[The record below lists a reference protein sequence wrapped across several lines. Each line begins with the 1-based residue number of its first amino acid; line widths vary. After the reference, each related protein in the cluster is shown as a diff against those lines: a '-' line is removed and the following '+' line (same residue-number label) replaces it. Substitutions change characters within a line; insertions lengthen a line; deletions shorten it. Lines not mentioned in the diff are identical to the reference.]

1 MADPAN
7 KESRGLLRSL
17 GDIAETMLITLFCF
31 TLVFT
36 YLLRI
41 VTVSGGSMESTLMP
55 DDKLLVNLMD
65 RAPEQGDIVLVN
77 AKNSYTLAD
86 DGSVKEGKG
95 LDTVIVKRVIAC
107 EGQTIDIDFG
117 SGKVVCGARPEQIQL
132 ARPDEPGAVRGKIV
146 VSELMG
152 STVHVH
158 ADVDSS
164 EFVLV
169 IPTVDFTRDGAA
181 FEDGG
186 DIWFKFEPNAVHLF
200 DKTTE
205 KNLTVA

>member
-117 SGKVVCGARPEQIQL
+117 SGKVTV
-132 ARPDEPGAVRGKIV
+132 DGKRLH
-146 VSELMG
+146 EDYLHLG
-152 STVHVH
+152 LTH
-158 ADVDSS
+158 AD
-164 EFVLV
+164 EGA
-169 IPTVDFTRDGAA
+169 FTGRY
-181 FEDGG
+181 
-186 DIWFKFEPNAVHLF
+186 P
-200 DKTTE
+200 
-205 KNLTVA
+205 LTVPEGYIFVMGDHRSVSKDSRSPDVGFVPLESVTGRVVFRISPAGRIGTVR

>member
-77 AKNSYTLAD
+77 ARNSYTLAD

-117 SGKVVCGARPEQIQL
+117 SGKV
-132 ARPDEPGAVRGKIV
+132 
-146 VSELMG
+146 
-152 STVHVH
+152 
-158 ADVDSS
+158 
-164 EFVLV
+164 
-169 IPTVDFTRDGAA
+169 TVDGKRLHGQIPADSARGLYICHGRPSFGLEGQPFSGCGICSLGKRYRKSGIQ
-181 FEDGG
+181 
-186 DIWFKFEPNAVHLF
+186 DIACRQDRNCPLKNRRQLW
-200 DKTTE
+200 KTTI
-205 KNLTVA
+205 

>member
-95 LDTVIVKRVIAC
+95 LDTVIVKRVIAT
-107 EGQTIDIDFG
+107 EGQTITLDVTTWSVYVDG
-117 SGKVVCGARPEQIQL
+117 VKLEEDYVRYVAGKNMTGWSY
-132 ARPDEPGAVRGKIV
+132 G
-146 VSELMG
+146 
-152 STVHVH
+152 
-158 ADVDSS
+158 DS
-164 EFVLV
+164 
-169 IPTVDFTRDGAA
+169 
-181 FEDGG
+181 
-186 DIWFKFEPNAVHLF
+186 
-200 DKTTE
+200 
-205 KNLTVA
+205 

>member
-117 SGKVVCGARPEQIQL
+117 SGKVTV
-132 ARPDEPGAVRGKIV
+132 DGKRLH
-146 VSELMG
+146 EDYLHLG
-152 STVHVH
+152 LTH
-158 ADVDSS
+158 AD
-164 EFVLV
+164 EGA
-169 IPTVDFTRDGAA
+169 FTGRY
-181 FEDGG
+181 
-186 DIWFKFEPNAVHLF
+186 P
-200 DKTTE
+200 
-205 KNLTVA
+205 LTVPEGYIFVMGDHRSVSKDSRSPDVGFVPLESVTGRVVFRISPAGRIVTVR